1 MKYIKYLL
9 PLVLLFVSLS
19 VNAQSGE
26 ENKKDDEKV
35 ESKELS
41 DGTLYGTDINSELKV
56 ISVGDIYADTS
67 AFVGKT
73 VVLKG
78 NMSELCR
85 TGGCWTVLSDGTNN
99 IRALTMHKFIMPKEM
114 DITGKVAV
122 VEGVF
127 SIREITE
134 DQAKH
139 FAEEAGTDPNL
150 ITGPQ
155 KMYRILATGIKILK

>member
-1 MKYIKYLL
+1 MKYIKFL
-9 PLVLLFVSLS
+9 PVIIFLFSFTALS
-19 VNAQSGE
+19 QNDDM
-26 ENKKDDEKV
+26 KKEGEKV
-35 ESKELS
+35 EAKELA
-41 DGTLYGTDINSELKV
+41 DGILYGADINSDLKV
-56 ISVGDIYADTS
+56 LGVADIYNDTS
-67 AFVGKT
+67 AYVGKT

-99 IRALTMHKFIMPKEM
+99 IRALTLHKFIMPKEM

-127 SIREITE
+127 SIKEITE
-134 DQAKH
+134 EQAKH

-150 ITGPQ
+150 VKGPQ

>member
-19 VNAQSGE
+19 VNSQEDG
-26 ENKKDDEKV
+26 KKDGEKV
-35 ESKELS
+35 EAKELS
-41 DGTLYGTDINSELKV
+41 DGILYGADINSELKV

-85 TGGCWTVLSDGTNN
+85 SGGCWTVISDGTNN
-99 IRALTMHKFIMPKEM
+99 IRALTLHKFIMPKEM

-127 SIREITE
+127 SIKEITE

-150 ITGPQ
+150 VVGTQ

>member
-1 MKYIKYLL
+1 MKYIKFL
-9 PLVLLFVSLS
+9 PVIIFLFSLTS
-19 VNAQSGE
+19 FSQDDDIKKEGE
-26 ENKKDDEKV
+26 KPEA
-35 ESKELS
+35 KELT
-41 DGTLYGTDINSELKV
+41 DGFLYGAEINAELKILNV
-56 ISVGDIYADTS
+56 ADIWADTS
-67 AFVGKT
+67 AFAGKT

-78 NMSELCR
+78 SMIEICR

-99 IRALTMHKFIMPKEM
+99 IRALTQHKFIMPKDM

-127 SIREITE
+127 SIKEITE

>member
-1 MKYIKYLL
+1 MKNIKFIL
-9 PLVLLFVSLS
+9 PIVILFFTLS
-19 VNAQSGE
+19 VNAQDD
-26 ENKKDDEKV
+26 NKKEGEKV
-35 ESKELS
+35 EAKELS
-41 DGTLYGTDINSELKV
+41 DGTLYGADITADAKILS
-56 ISVGDIYADTS
+56 IADIYADTAGFS
-67 AFVGKT
+67 GKT

-85 TGGCWTVLSDGTNN
+85 SGGCWTVLSDGTNN
-99 IRALTMHKFIMPKEM
+99 IRALTLHKFIMPKEM

-127 SIREITE
+127 SVKEITE

-150 ITGPQ
+150 VVGPQ
-155 KMYRILATGIKILK
+155 KMYRIVATGIKILK

>member
-1 MKYIKYLL
+1 MKNIKYLL
-9 PLVLLFVSLS
+9 PILFLFIALTA
-19 VNAQSGE
+19 NAQ
-26 ENKKDDEKV
+26 NDDMKKDGEKV
-35 ESKELS
+35 EAKELS
-41 DGTLYGTDINSELKV
+41 DGTLYGADINGELKV
-56 ISVGDIYADTS
+56 FSVGDIYADTS

-85 TGGCWTVLSDGTNN
+85 SGGCWTVISDGTNN
-99 IRALTMHKFIMPKEM
+99 IRALTLHKFIMPKEM

-127 SIREITE
+127 SVKEITE

-150 ITGPQ
+150 ISGPQ

>member
-1 MKYIKYLL
+1 MKYIKFL
-9 PLVLLFVSLS
+9 PVIIFLFSFTALS
-19 VNAQSGE
+19 QNDDM
-26 ENKKDDEKV
+26 KKEGEKV
-35 ESKELS
+35 EAKELA
-41 DGTLYGTDINSELKV
+41 DGILYGADINSDLKV
-56 ISVGDIYADTS
+56 LGVADIYNDTS
-67 AFVGKT
+67 AYVGKT

-99 IRALTMHKFIMPKEM
+99 IRALTLHKFIMPKEM

-127 SIREITE
+127 SIKEITE
-134 DQAKH
+134 EQAKH
-139 FAEEAGTDPNL
+139 FAEESGKDPN
-150 ITGPQ
+150 TVSGPQ

>member
-9 PLVLLFVSLS
+9 PLILLFVSLS
-19 VNAQSGE
+19 VNSQEDG
-26 ENKKDDEKV
+26 KKDGEKV
-35 ESKELS
+35 EAKELS
-41 DGTLYGTDINSELKV
+41 DGTLYGADINSELKV

-85 TGGCWTVLSDGTNN
+85 SGGCWTVISDGTNN
-99 IRALTMHKFIMPKEM
+99 IRALTLHKFIMPKEM

-127 SIREITE
+127 SIKEITE

-150 ITGPQ
+150 IVGPQ